1 MHHHPGFTLILLFS
15 LADEYIPFFTQVST
29 IEEEMLY
36 NPRLSKDEVYLD
48 LNFQSMSLCL

>member
-48 LNFQSMSLCL
+48 LNFQIMSLCL